1 MKNIICFCFSIMLF
15 CFGGYEQVTAE
26 VKENISICS
35 TLSVKGNQLVN
46 EKGETVQ
53 LKGISTHGIAWFP
66 EYINEQCFK
75 ELKQQWGIDVI
86 RIADRKSVV

>member
-1 MKNIICFCFSIMLF
+1 MKNIICFCFSIMQF

-46 EKGETVQ
+46 EKGETAQ
-53 LKGISTHGIAWFP
+53 LPLIK
-66 EYINEQCFK
+66 K
-75 ELKQQWGIDVI
+75 LK
-86 RIADRKSVV
+86 KH